1 MNLRYDDNG
10 LSRCEGYDDIPKQK
24 LCTWY
29 VESPNKQNKQKCIFL
44 VFEDICDF
52 CSAMS
57 CVKSGM

>member
-29 VESPNKQNKQKCIFL
+29 AESSNKQKCIFL